1 MATKKRKSTA
11 RRAASRKKQ
20 AQQRLPAGLG
30 TLFAGLLL
38 VVLAFVQGDSVWRAL
53 HDVLFGLFGCGSFVL
68 GAAVCCLAVQYTR
81 GEDLLPKIFKLVLGL
96 IFASGTVIVFSG
108 IQPQGL
114 SAFQMAAACY
124 ENGVSAWLGGGAL
137 GAVLGG
143 SLLLLC
149 GRPAANLIMLVL
161 ALCVSLY
168 IFDRTPAE
176 VWQWLCAVFGGARAR
191 GAALAQQSAERR
203 AERAAARAAE
213 AEDEP
218 DEGSEDEEAEDEPE
232 DTGFRLGLPDWL
244 SGIRSWGHKVTEEME
259 AEDEGAAPQPA
270 PAQPVAQPEPET
282 PAITPVKVSA
292 PRPRAAF
299 DVDLGPDHTEVKE
312 GGSEPIE
319 PLIVGPGGTFGQD
332 PLRPARKPAPQP
344 IVPDAVETD
353 AADFFAKP
361 AEPVHPAAESFDTP
375 VMTPVVP
382 TIQPEAPAEPS
393 APDAVEMPET
403 AAIQPAVPA
412 AQGHVSAE
420 NAVAMRSA
428 PDADGWIS
436 ITAEPVEEKDISSLV
451 AAAMEKPAASEQAA
465 AQTPVEDAEPVDTFQ
480 YQYPPIELFERSPDE
495 SDPTAQD
502 ELKANAQKL
511 VDTLESFG
519 VRTRVLDISRG
530 PAVTRYEVQPMAGV
544 KISRIT
550 SLADDIA
557 LNLAVADVRM
567 EAPIPG
573 KPAVGIEVPN
583 HKRQAVY
590 IRSVF
595 ESQSFLRMSSPLGIA
610 LGKDIAGVAQ
620 VADLCKMPHL
630 LIAGSTGSG
639 KSVCVN
645 SIIMSLVFRSSP
657 EDVKLLLIDPKVV
670 ELAEYNGI
678 PHLLMPVVTEP
689 KKAAGAL
696 GSAVQE
702 MERRYR
708 MFAENNVRD
717 IKSFNK
723 LAAERPDLEKMPY
736 IAIVIDELADLMMV
750 VGKDVEDSICR
761 IAQKARAAGMHLIV
775 ATQRPSV
782 DVITGLIKANIPS
795 RIAFA
800 VSSQVDSRTILDG
813 AGAEKLLG
821 QGDMLFM
828 PVGAPKPTRI
838 QGTFVRD
845 EEISRVLDFI
855 KSSATVQ
862 YDEAMIEAMEK
873 HAIQDG
879 KKGSSGADSDEDSD
893 SDPMFKQAVE
903 VVIDAGQAST
913 SLLQRR
919 CKLGYARAARIM
931 DEMEQKGVIGPY
943 EGAKPRAV
951 LISRQQWL
959 EMQMNQPDE

>member
-282 PAITPVKVSA
+282 PVITPVKVSA

-465 AQTPVEDAEPVDTFQ
+465 AQTPVEDAESVDTFQ